1 MNAARLR
8 VLFVGAFPL
17 PGREVFGGMVTSC
30 RALLASSL
38 PARLDLDLL
47 DSTQISHPP
56 PMLAVRLLRAA
67 ARCARFVGR
76 FERRRPAAVLLF
88 VADGASIVEKGTMAW
103 YARLRG
109 VPAIMFPRAGSVVNA
124 CRESAFTRAWVR
136 IAFRGAAKIVC
147 QSASWRDFAVGQL
160 GFASSDVAV
169 IRNWTASPEL
179 LAIGA
184 ARVPRHRVTV
194 QLLFIGWV
202 EPEKGIFEL
211 IEACRQLAI
220 ERQFTVSVVGEGTAL
235 AEARERVARYDLA
248 RRVQFRGWLSH
259 QDLRRT
265 LEDADAF
272 VLPSWAEGLPNAMI
286 EAMAAGLPVIVSSV
300 GAIPEVIANRRSG
313 MLVEPRDVASLVRAL
328 REVIDGAELRDN
340 LAREAFRIVSRDFG
354 VEGAVTRLIEEVR
367 AAVTPAAARAEP
379 R

>member
-8 VLFVGAFPL
+8 VLFVGAFPV

-56 PMLAVRLLRAA
+56 PGLAIRLLRAA
-67 ARCARFVGR
+67 ARFVRFVGR

-124 CRESAFTRAWVR
+124 CRESAWTRTWVR
-136 IAFRGAAKIVC
+136 VAFHGARKIVC
-147 QSASWRDFAVGQL
+147 QSGSWRDFAVRQL
-160 GFASSDVAV
+160 GFAPANVAV

-184 ARVPRHRVTV
+184 ARLPRNRESVE
-194 QLLFIGWV
+194 LLFIGWV

-211 IEACRQLAI
+211 IEACRQLAHD
-220 ERQFTVSVVGEGTAL
+220 RQFTLSVVGDGTAL
-235 AEARERVARYDLA
+235 PEARERVARYDLA
-248 RRVQFRGWLSH
+248 GRVQFRGWLSP

-286 EAMAAGLPVIVSSV
+286 EAMAAGLPVVVSSV
-300 GAIPEVIANRRSG
+300 GAIPEVIADRRSG

-328 REVIDGAELRDN
+328 GEVIDSAELRDD
-340 LAREAFRIVSRDFG
+340 LAREGLRIVSRDFG
-354 VEGAVTRLIEEVR
+354 VEGAVTRLVDEVR
-367 AAVTPAAARAEP
+367 TAVTRAAARSDP